1 MTTTPTAP
9 PSVDDVTDAMV
20 ERIFNAAIGALEL
33 FSIHIGWRLGLYR
46 ALHDAGPCNAGE
58 LADRAGIDPRYAR
71 EWLEQ
76 QAVAG
81 FLDVVTT
88 EDEEGADAAE
98 ERHFGVPAAHVEI
111 FCEPESLAHV
121 APFGPMIA
129 GIGGTLAEVVEAYR
143 TGSGV
148 PYSHYGTDFRDGQ
161 GGINRPAFV
170 NELPVWLAAIASV
183 DERLRADPAARVADI
198 GCGQGYSTIAIA
210 AAYPDAEVTGFDVDE
225 PSVTDARS
233 RAAAANV
240 DVQFEVSDAASLS
253 GSGPFDLICIFEAL
267 HDMAAPVAAL
277 EAAGRALAPGGHVL
291 VMDERVAERFTAP
304 GDEVERMM
312 YGWSVVH
319 CLPASRCEHPSAALG
334 TALRADTV
342 LALADQAGLSH
353 AEILPIDNDFFRFYL
368 MRP

>member
-9 PSVDDVTDAMV
+9 PSVDDATDAMV
-20 ERIFNAAIGALEL
+20 ERIFNATLGALDL
-33 FSIHIGWRLGLYR
+33 FSIHLGWRLGLSH
-46 ALHDAGPCNAGE
+46 ALHDAGPCTAGE

-76 QAVAG
+76 QAVTG
-81 FLDVVTT
+81 FLEVVTT
-88 EDEEGADAAE
+88 DDDEGTDAAE
-98 ERHFGVPAAHVEI
+98 DRRYVVPAAHVEI

-121 APFGPMIA
+121 APFAPMIA

-148 PYSHYGTDFRDGQ
+148 PYTRYGTDFRDGQ

-170 NELPVWLAAIASV
+170 NELAGWLAAIKSV
-183 DERLRADPAARVADI
+183 DERLRSGPPARVADV

-210 AAYPDAEVTGFDVDE
+210 AAYPDADVTGLDNDE
-225 PSVTDARS
+225 SSVIDARS
-233 RAAAANV
+233 RAADAGVN
-240 DVQFEVSDAASLS
+240 VQFEVSDAASLAR
-253 GSGPFDLICIFEAL
+253 SGPFDLICIFEAL

-277 EAAGRALAPGGHVL
+277 EAACGALAPGGHVL
-291 VMDERVAERFTAP
+291 VMDERVADRFTAP

-334 TALRADTV
+334 TALRSDTV
-342 LALADQAGLSH
+342 LALAAEAGLSH
-353 AEILPIDNDFFRFYL
+353 AEILLIDNDFFRFYL